1 MKKLMRR
8 IAVLLCICLMAP
20 TVLNCIPN
28 VNVTSSAEAKAAA
41 KTKAKLYSKKG
52 TIGIA
57 STPEY
62 IYIEDENYDAKY
74 TYTSSNKKI
83 VTVDKNGKLTG
94 VAKGTA
100 KITVKETYK
109 KKTVNVGTFT
119 VTVANSKLYSK
130 SLEMPL
136 FANYSLPIEYVNYK
150 AKYTG
155 EVADPTIASI
165 DKKGNLVAL
174 KEGKTTVT
182 ISETYKKKTRKL
194 GKLTVTVKAPSI
206 NPESTKVTL
215 GVNQISNPSDT
226 ITLDNY
232 SWDVAYTYESADPT
246 IVSVNQLTE
255 YGYTYLTFKGE
266 QLGSTTIAVNA
277 EYKGEKVAVGTVEVS
292 VAEFPV
298 TSFGFDTDYK
308 DDTNTFV
315 ATFYLDD
322 SDYNYLNYYLMKEP
336 YNTTTPVTYT
346 SSDPS
351 IATVDADGK
360 VNAIKEGTV
369 EITATCG
376 TFSDKAVVTIKN
388 EYDFNSIP

>member
-1 MKKLMRR
+1 
-8 IAVLLCICLMAP
+8 MAP

-28 VNVTSSAEAKAAA
+28 VNVTTTAEVKAAA
-41 KTKAKLYSKKG
+41 KTKARLYAKKG

-57 STPEY
+57 STPQSV
-62 IYIEDENYDAKY
+62 YIEDENYDAKY

-83 VTVDKNGKLTG
+83 VTVNNKGILTG

-109 KKTVNVGTFT
+109 KKTVTVGTYK
-119 VTVANSKLYSK
+119 VNVVNSKLYSK
-130 SLEMPL
+130 KIDMPL
-136 FANYSLPIEYVNYK
+136 FATYSLPVEYVNYK

-155 EVADPTIASI
+155 EAADPTIATV
-165 DKKGNLVAL
+165 DKDGNLVGL
-174 KEGKTTVT
+174 KEGVTTVT
-182 ISETYKKKTRKL
+182 ISETYKKKTRKV
-194 GKLTVTVKAPSI
+194 GKLAVTVKAPSI
-206 NPESTKVTL
+206 NPESAKVTL
-215 GVNQISNPSDT
+215 GINQISDPSYT
-226 ITLDNY
+226 INIDNY
-232 SWDVAYTYESADPT
+232 SWDAAYTYESADPT

-266 QLGSTTIAVNA
+266 QLGNTTIAVSA

-292 VAEFPV
+292 VAEVPV
-298 TSFGFDTDYK
+298 TSFGFDPDYK

-315 ATFYLDD
+315 ATFYLDN

-360 VNAIKEGTV
+360 LNAIKEGTV

-376 TFSDKAVVTIKN
+376 TFSDKAVITIKN
-388 EYDFNSIP
+388 EYDY